1 MASMLPALCLVE
13 DTDLDDL
20 MEAIQVDGR
29 AVEQA
34 RRLTMAAIDR
44 HPEHFL
50 TCFTMPANL
59 SGSDVVIRLP

>member
-1 MASMLPALCLVE
+1 MRPALCLVE

-34 RRLTMAAIDR
+34 RRLTMSAIDR
-44 HPEHFL
+44 HP
-50 TCFTMPANL
+50 
-59 SGSDVVIRLP
+59 